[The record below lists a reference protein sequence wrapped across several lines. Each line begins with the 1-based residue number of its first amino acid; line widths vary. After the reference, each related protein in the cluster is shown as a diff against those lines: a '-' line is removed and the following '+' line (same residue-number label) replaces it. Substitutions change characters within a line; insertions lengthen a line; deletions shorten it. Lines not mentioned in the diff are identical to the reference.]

1 MKLPRLRE
9 WRERRGYTQR
19 GLAGEARVSERS
31 VAGYEAGRNA
41 RPNTAH
47 RLALVLEI
55 APEDLMD
62 MEGEEEPGWR
72 RRGAPKAPPPFSI
85 SWARAADEA
94 EFYTLIEE
102 APSEGTGRLK
112 QLFVELNRVVQD
124 PLKRELARR
133 NDSET
138 EEDDGFS
145 LGSGEWG
152 LLRTRRDA
160 LRRELDRRRP
170 PVARVKTWAPS
181 IGRVAEVRWLVP
193 EEARHIHRARVE
205 QMLEGA
211 PYIDV
216 PAAEADEASPGQEVA
231 VYA

>member
-41 RPNTAH
+41 RPNTAR

-72 RRGAPKAPPPFSI
+72 RRGSPAPAPPPFSI
-85 SWARAADEA
+85 GWTRAADED
-94 EFYTLIEE
+94 EFHTLLAE
-102 APSEGTGRLK
+102 APSEATGPLK
-112 QLFVELNRVVQD
+112 ELFVELNRVLHH
-124 PLKRELARR
+124 PIKRELARR

-145 LGSGEWG
+145 LGPGEWG

-211 PYIDV
+211 PYIDA
-216 PAAEADEASPGQEVA
+216 PAAEADEASPQEVA